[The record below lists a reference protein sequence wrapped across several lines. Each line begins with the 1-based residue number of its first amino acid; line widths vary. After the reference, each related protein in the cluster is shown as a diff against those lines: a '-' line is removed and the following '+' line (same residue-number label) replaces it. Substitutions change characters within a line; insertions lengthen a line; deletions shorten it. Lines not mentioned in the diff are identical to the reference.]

1 MIIQN
6 CFKGEWCSHLKIQN
20 KPIRAEQYANF
31 SYLPLEE
38 NLKFL
43 GYVYVQGFYYL
54 KKKYFHFMFN
64 LVFVW
69 FWVFFSVW
77 FSFFFVCFGFFPFP
91 FAFSLK

>member
-54 KKKYFHFMFN
+54 KKKIFSFYVQLGFC
-64 LVFVW
+64 LVLGF
-69 FWVFFSVW
+69 FFSLV
-77 FSFFFVCFGFFPFP
+77 
-91 FAFSLK
+91 